1 MYNRASKC
9 DIRFKLILV
18 SDGGRLKE
26 LTFSLVCV
34 FNGLAHHFHLLS
46 FTAFSSFLNK
56 KKYIFDGKNKSYPF
70 NIFITANI
78 FKWKLPFPNQSK
90 KLVQVRKL
98 TKITARQRF
107 QISEELQHLITS
119 IFLNRFLRLSLFPS
133 IIEFMLAALSSYS
146 ILYWPPYRQV
156 RKDVKSPQLSSY
168 ST

>member
-56 KKYIFDGKNKSYPF
+56 K
-70 NIFITANI
+70 NIYLMEKTKVILLTFLSQPIYLNESCLFSQSIQKACTSAKVNENYCTPTLSNI
-78 FKWKLPFPNQSK
+78 RRAATLN
-90 KLVQVRKL
+90 
-98 TKITARQRF
+98 
-107 QISEELQHLITS
+107 HLN
-119 IFLNRFLRLSLFPS
+119 FF
-133 IIEFMLAALSSYS
+133 
-146 ILYWPPYRQV
+146 
-156 RKDVKSPQLSSY
+156 
-168 ST
+168 